1 MIWYV
6 SICYNVSFRI
16 ISLLYHYYTYFFSF
30 IFPII
35 FPLTILLFFLWLLS
49 LLLYYYYNII
59 ILIIFILFLIIS
71 GVHIP
76 IYRSWQ
82 TQILVLCAERW
93 LTSVLGRKG
102 CFVINR
108 RACFIN
114 PSQHI
119 QLNENYYT
127 NYILY
132 YTYYFDFWPG
142 LSRL

>member
-6 SICYNVSFRI
+6 SICYNVSFKI
-16 ISLLYHYYTYFFSF
+16 ISLLYHYYTYFFYYFSYYF
-30 IFPII
+30 SSDYYFYYYITII
-35 FPLTILLFFLWLLS
+35 TLLFWLIFLFFF
-49 LLLYYYYNII
+49 I
-59 ILIIFILFLIIS
+59 IL

-82 TQILVLCAERW
+82 TPILVLCAERW
-93 LTSVLGRKG
+93 LRSVLGRKG
-102 CFVINR
+102 SFMINR

-127 NYILY
+127 NYFLS